1 MLTILNDC
9 HLGTIRS
16 SGVTQSSQI
25 ALSSHI
31 RERFVSLLPDSD
43 LMILGD
49 TFDKSEVSLST
60 LLETFTDLSTW
71 LSRGYHLYAISGNHD
86 DHRTTGKLSSFDM
99 LCSLLLR
106 EYPNTVTTVKGE
118 GRLIPYGYVISHM
131 PNQAMFDAELAKVP
145 ECNVLF
151 LHVNYDNFFAAQSDQ
166 SLNISKEQVA
176 ACKAKKIVIAH
187 EHVKKADGKVT
198 LPGNQIPTSI
208 SDWQNCDAKY
218 ITTVTREGTVTMQK
232 VAEKSEDYIE
242 QPWSSP
248 VVTGHKFV
256 KLVGTATA
264 EQAAQ
269 VVSAVAKFR
278 AVSTAFVVANGVQI
292 SSESGVE
299 GFDESLES
307 VRSFDVMSA
316 LGELLSRDEMTVLK
330 ELQ

>member
-1 MLTILNDC
+1 MLTVISDT
-9 HLGTIRS
+9 HIGTVRS
-16 SGVTQSSQI
+16 SGTTLASQV
-25 ALSSHI
+25 ALTAYIHES
-31 RERFVSLLPDSD
+31 FKALLPDSD

-49 TFDKSEVSLST
+49 LFDKAEVNLADLLFTYNALSE
-60 LLETFTDLSTW
+60 W

-86 DHRTTGKLSSFDM
+86 DHRTTGKLSSFD
-99 LCSLLLR
+99 LLGELLKQLTHHV
-106 EYPNTVTTVKGE
+106 TVIKG
-118 GRLIPYGYVISHM
+118 GGAMTPYGYVISHM
-131 PNQAMFDAELAKVP
+131 PNQAMFDAELVKVP
-145 ECNVLF
+145 ECEVLY

-166 SLNISKEQVA
+166 SLNISKQQVE
-176 ACKAKKIVIAH
+176 ACKAKRIVIAH
-187 EHVKKADGKVT
+187 EHAQKVEGKVT
-198 LPGNQIPTSI
+198 IPGCQIPTSI
-208 SDWQNCDAKY
+208 SDWQGCEAKHV
-218 ITTVTREGTVTMQK
+218 TTVTDTGTVTMQK
-232 VAEKSEDYIE
+232 VVEKSEDYIE

-248 VVTGHKFV
+248 VITDHKFV

-278 AVSTAFVVANGVQI
+278 AISTAFVVANGVQI

>member
-1 MLTILNDC
+1 MLTVISDT
-9 HLGTIRS
+9 HIGTVRS
-16 SGVTQSSQI
+16 SGTTLASQA
-25 ALSSHI
+25 ALTAYIHESF
-31 RERFVSLLPDSD
+31 RNLLPDSD

-49 TFDKSEVSLST
+49 AFDKAEVPLSD
-60 LLETFTDLSTW
+60 LLETYTTLSTW
-71 LSRGYHLYAISGNHD
+71 LSKGYHLYAISGNHD

-99 LCSLLLR
+99 LGCLLTR
-106 EYPNTVTTVKGE
+106 EYPNTVTIVKG
-118 GRLIPYGYVISHM
+118 GGAMTPYGYVISHM
-131 PNQAMFDAELAKVP
+131 PNQAMFDAELVKVP
-145 ECNVLF
+145 ECEVLY

-166 SLNISKEQVA
+166 SLNISKQQVE
-176 ACKAKKIVIAH
+176 ACKAKRIVIAH
-187 EHVKKADGKVT
+187 EHAQKVEGKVT
-198 LPGNQIPTSI
+198 IPGCQIPTSI
-208 SDWQNCDAKY
+208 SDWQGCEAKHV
-218 ITTVTREGTVTMQK
+218 TTVTDTGTVTMQK
-232 VAEKSEDYIE
+232 VVEKSEDYIE

-248 VVTGHKFV
+248 VITDHKFV

-278 AVSTAFVVANGVQI
+278 AISTAFVVANGVQI